1 MRAEVVAMTGE
12 NLDMDAIKKAGDIL
26 KSGWTGSRFLP
37 RLYMDLVEM
46 HWIRRLP

>member
-26 KSGWTGSRFLP
+26 KAGFH
-37 RLYMDLVEM
+37 EN
-46 HWIRRLP
+46 IRSERKTIR